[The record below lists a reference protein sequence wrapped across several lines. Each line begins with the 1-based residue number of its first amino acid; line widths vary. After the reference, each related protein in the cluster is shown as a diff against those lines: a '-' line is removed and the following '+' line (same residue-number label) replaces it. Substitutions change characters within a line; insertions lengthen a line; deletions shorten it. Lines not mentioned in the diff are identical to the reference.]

1 MLNLLEGPL
10 RLENK
15 RMTPKGTASCKP
27 GRVANYITPS
37 EAKMFYGFQN
47 TLETKH
53 QICIKMKTEKMV
65 NTDPIVENNRSLVY
79 NANDDM
85 KQISIGKP

>member
-1 MLNLLEGPL
+1 
-10 RLENK
+10 
-15 RMTPKGTASCKP
+15 
-27 GRVANYITPS
+27 
-37 EAKMFYGFQN
+37 MFYGFQN